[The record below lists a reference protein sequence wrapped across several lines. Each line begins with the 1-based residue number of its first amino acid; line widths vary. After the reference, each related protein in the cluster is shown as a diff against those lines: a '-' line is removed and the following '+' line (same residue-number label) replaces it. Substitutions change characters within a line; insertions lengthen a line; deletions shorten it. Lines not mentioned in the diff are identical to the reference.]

1 MKKLTIKLA
10 IVLGLITLMNSGLT
24 LASTINTDD
33 LMPDYVYRLWDKENV
48 GDLEKGIGNEQITA
62 IEALPDVTAE
72 QIIGS
77 VILQI
82 LEWTFVLT
90 VIAIVVAAI
99 YYVTA
104 RGNDED
110 ITKAKNILLYL
121 VIGMAI
127 IGAAYG
133 VIAGI
138 TQLEFLKSD

>member
-10 IVLGLITLMNSGLT
+10 IVLGLITLMNSGLV
-24 LASTINTDD
+24 LAKINTND
-33 LMPDYVYRLWDKENV
+33 LMPDEIEILFNKEDTNY
-48 GDLEKGIGNEQITA
+48 EIGETQIKATQS
-62 IEALPDVTAE
+62 LVDVSAE

>member
-1 MKKLTIKLA
+1 
-10 IVLGLITLMNSGLT
+10 MNSGLT
-24 LASTINTDD
+24 LASTSVNTDE

-62 IEALPDVTAE
+62 IEALPDVSAE

-99 YYVTA
+99 YYVIA

-110 ITKAKNILLYL
+110 ITKAKNIILYL

-127 IGAAYG
+127 IGASYG